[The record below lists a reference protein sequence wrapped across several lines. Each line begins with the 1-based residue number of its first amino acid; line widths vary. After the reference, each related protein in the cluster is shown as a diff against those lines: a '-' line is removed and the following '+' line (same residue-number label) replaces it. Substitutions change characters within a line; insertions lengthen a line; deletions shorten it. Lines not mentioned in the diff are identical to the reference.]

1 MGGGGVE
8 GGGRARAP
16 HPQVQ
21 GIPHAPRPGRELPQ
35 RARRVRHAACL
46 RPPPWGRNPWA
57 AGTRPPHQNSPR
69 RSSGG
74 MPRRSLGP
82 RRGREAGRGAVD
94 PGLAALL
101 AGAGYDGRG
110 CRARA
115 LPGGFANAVWAVEG
129 LSEGGHRRCVAK
141 VFSELS
147 RRRAP
152 GGDASWGDVALQ
164 RAGAGALGAR
174 LLHASPGGV
183 LHEWLPGRG
192 LSQESLLDEPLLASV
207 SKQLARLHKTPVPP
221 RARARLW
228 KWLSA
233 MGGVAH
239 AAGDAAAEEV
249 GGREPS
255 WVELEREAAW
265 AEGIATRM
273 ALPLLFCH
281 GDLKPDNILHVKDT
295 AGSNGPPDI
304 RFIDLELA
312 GPNPRGFDIAK
323 LFRPGADCP
332 QLAST
337 SLNFEGP
344 ELESTLRTFAVHYC
358 SHLGDIVPE
367 CLVLEVEALLPL
379 TWLEACIFFK
389 ASLSLETCLERQER
403 LRQLLEHRW
412 ECYLRTREAL
422 PRCASEILR

>member
-1 MGGGGVE
+1 MGCGGGKR
-8 GGGRARAP
+8 GGGARAP

-21 GIPHAPRPGRELPQ
+21 GVPHAPHPGRELPR
-35 RARRVRHAACL
+35 RASRARHAA
-46 RPPPWGRNPWA
+46 PPPPPSGRNPWA
-57 AGTRPPHQNSPR
+57 AGTRPSQKNLEELTAALLWR
-69 RSSGG
+69 
-74 MPRRSLGP
+74 MP
-82 RRGREAGRGAVD
+82 RRGREAGAGAVD

-110 CRARA
+110 CRAQA

-129 LSEGGHRRCVAK
+129 LPGGHRRCVAK

-147 RRRAP
+147 RRRAL

-164 RAGAGALGAR
+164 QAGAGALGAR

-183 LHEWLPGRG
+183 LHEWLPGGG
-192 LSQESLLDEPLLASV
+192 LSRESLLDEPLLACV
-207 SKQLARLHKTPVPP
+207 SKQLAQLHKTPVPP

-233 MGGVAH
+233 MGGVAC
-239 AAGDAAAEEV
+239 AARDAAAEEV

-255 WVELEREAAW
+255 WVQLEREAAW

-273 ALPLLFCH
+273 GLPLVFCH
-281 GDLKPDNILHVKDT
+281 GDLKPDNILRVKDT
-295 AGSNGPPDI
+295 AGTDGPPDI

-323 LFRPGADCP
+323 LFRTGADCP

-337 SLNFEGP
+337 SLNFDEGR
-344 ELESTLRTFAVHYC
+344 ELERTLRAFAGHYC
-358 SHLGDIVPE
+358 AHLGNIDPD

-379 TWLEACIFFK
+379 TWLEACVFFK

-403 LRQLLEHRW
+403 LHHLLEHRW
-412 ECYLRTREAL
+412 SSYLRTREAL
-422 PRCASEILR
+422 PRCASELLR